1 MKLLGGNGLGRF
13 MGGGIG
19 IDVENLDCLNYFW
32 NTDSTDLPAGRQ
44 VERITRI
51 V

>member
-19 IDVENLDCLNYFW
+19 IDVEN
-32 NTDSTDLPAGRQ
+32 
-44 VERITRI
+44 VESFGIWIVFGTRI
-51 V
+51 ARI